1 MRFYRTFAS
10 LSVLLGINIA
20 VRLFNIPVD
29 TNLILGNHIVE
40 AAAALTVVSLLVDL
54 RILNND
60 IHTKYFKIGLI
71 AFFAGIIMVA
81 ASFSSLFVWNG
92 FIDIVAGWFK
102 IAPQIIFLIG
112 LPSMYLADKLAQ
124 KQKLLGL
131 NNVGKRGILN
141 LMVLATSFAVGMI
154 WFLYKY
160 NVLMLT

>member
-10 LSVLLGINIA
+10 LSVLFGINIA

-60 IHTKYFKIGLI
+60 INTKYFKIGLI
-71 AFFAGIIMVA
+71 TFFAGIIMVA
-81 ASFSSLFVWNG
+81 ASFSSLFVWSG
-92 FIDIVAGWFK
+92 FVDIVAGWFK

-112 LPSMYLADKLAQ
+112 VPALYLADKLSQ
-124 KQKLLGL
+124 KNLLFGM
-131 NNVGKRGILN
+131 NNVGKRGIINLVIITTAMTIGVIYLLN
-141 LMVLATSFAVGMI
+141 
-154 WFLYKY
+154 KY
-160 NVLMLT
+160 NILMLN

>member
-1 MRFYRTFAS
+1 MGFYRTFAA

-54 RILNND
+54 RILNSE
-60 IHTKYFKIGLI
+60 IQTKYFKIGLI

-92 FIDIVAGWFK
+92 FVDIVAGWFK

-112 LPSMYLADKLAQ
+112 VPALYIADKLAQ
-124 KQKLLGL
+124 KNKLFGMD
-131 NNVGKRGILN
+131 NVGKRGVLN
-141 LMVLATSFAVGMI
+141 LVLICTAFTVAVI
-154 WFLYKY
+154 WTLYKY
-160 NVLMLT
+160 NILMLE